1 MIRTASGL
9 RTLVNRILVGA
20 VIGACPAMAALARA
34 DTVFTVDTLLD
45 QIDDATGDGVCHT
58 SSGHCSLRAAIME
71 ANHSTAAG
79 TVVIHVPA
87 GTYVLT
93 RATPGGNVD
102 DETTGDL
109 DLTSPLAGSQ
119 AILVVGDGATRT
131 IVDAAAIDR
140 VIEVAPGRI
149 ATLDGLGLRNGHVLF
164 AGAGI
169 FNSGTLTVNA
179 CVIEQGDAGTS
190 GGGIYNDFTSTLALL
205 GTTVR
210 SNRAGSNGGGL
221 YLVNIASV
229 RNSTLAGNSADSGGG
244 LYDNGTTVVV
254 SSTISG
260 NAANTNGG
268 GLFSRGDTFVYGSTV
283 INNDADHDRD
293 ELGGIGGGVYADPVA
308 RLVVTNTLIA
318 GNTILDAPIDD
329 DCNGTLEVYGW
340 NLFGETQGCTFTG
353 NGETARGAV
362 SPASIGPLQD
372 NGGPTM
378 THALL
383 PGSEAI
389 GTTTLQGCI
398 DETGA
403 PLATDQRGFPRVTGA
418 RCDVGAFEF
427 GSVSASDL
435 VFRNGFD
442 CPMESIDGA
451 EAVCVVRADRRSAD
465 RLL

>member
-1 MIRTASGL
+1 MRTC
-9 RTLVNRILVGA
+9 VNRIFIRT
-20 VIGACPAMAALARA
+20 VIGACLATAALARA
-34 DTVFTVDTLLD
+34 DTVFTVNTLLD
-45 QIDDATGDGVCHT
+45 EVDDATGDGVCHT
-58 SSGHCSLRAAIME
+58 GSGHCSLRAAIMQ

-87 GTYVLT
+87 GTYALT
-93 RATPGGNVD
+93 RATPGGGVD

-119 AILVVGDGATRT
+119 AILVVGDGAART

-140 VIEVAPGRI
+140 VFEVATGRT
-149 ATLDGLGLRNGHVLF
+149 ATLDGLTLRNGHVLF

-169 FNSGTLTVNA
+169 FNAGTLTVNA
-179 CVIEQGDAGTS
+179 CVIEQSDAGTS

-205 GTTVR
+205 GSTVR

-221 YLVNIASV
+221 YLVNTASV
-229 RNSTLAGNSADSGGG
+229 RNSTLEGNSADDGGG
-244 LYDNGTTVVV
+244 LYDNGTAVVV
-254 SSTISG
+254 SSTLSG

-268 GLFSRGDTFVYGSTV
+268 GIFSRGDTFVYGSSV

-293 ELGGIGGGVYADPVA
+293 ELGGIGGGIYADPVA
-308 RLVVTNTLIA
+308 RLVVTNTLIV

-340 NLFGETQGCTFTG
+340 NLLGDTQGCAFTG
-353 NGETARGAV
+353 NGAAARGLV
-362 SPASIGPLQD
+362 SAGSIGPLQD
-372 NGGPTM
+372 NGGPTR

-383 PGSEAI
+383 IGSEAI
-389 GTTTLQGCI
+389 GTTSLQGCI
-398 DETGA
+398 DETGT

-442 CPMESIDGA
+442 CPMESMDGTD
-451 EAVCVVRADRRSAD
+451 AVCVVRAER
-465 RLL
+465 